1 MAAIH
6 NIEGVEL
13 SSASSNSRYGKRDD
27 SVVIKLQ
34 DKANISCKFTS
45 NAFQAAPVLI
55 AKKHLLNGTNKEK
68 ILIINAGNANAGNGK
83 SGELDA
89 LKCCKALSEFAE
101 LNTEDVLPFS
111 TGVIGEPLS
120 TEEHITAFKKAYSS
134 LKPSNWRKAAKAILT
149 TDTKIKLISKT
160 LVKGKKNINIT
171 GFAKGSGMIRP
182 DFATLLSFVFT
193 DADINHS
200 LLDKLHNEAL
210 SESFERITVDG
221 DTSPNDSSV
230 LVATGKSGI
239 KIRSKSKEL
248 KSFKKE
254 LVKLFQSLAQ
264 DIIKDAEGA
273 KKEIVIN
280 VEKARNKAVAREVA
294 FTIAQSPLVK
304 TAMYGNDAN
313 WGRILAAVGRA
324 DGISDISKVSIKLN
338 DTPLVT
344 RGSRDPKHNESK
356 ASKSVKSK
364 KIVIRVILNEGKNS
378 FTVLTSDLSED
389 YVFIN
394 SDYRS

>member
-1 MAAIH
+1 MATIH

-13 SSASSNSRYGKRDD
+13 SSASSNSRYGTRDD

-34 DKANISCKFTS
+34 DKAKISCKFTS
-45 NAFQAAPVLI
+45 NAFQAAPVII
-55 AKKHLLNGTNKEK
+55 AKKHLLNGSNKEK
-68 ILIINAGNANAGNGK
+68 ILLINAGNANAGNGK
-83 SGELDA
+83 SGEQDA
-89 LKCCKALSEFAE
+89 LKCCKELSEFAD

-120 TEEHITAFKKAYSS
+120 TEQHITAFKKAYSS
-134 LKPSNWRKAAKAILT
+134 LKPSNWRKVAKAILT

-160 LVKGKKNINIT
+160 LVKGKKSINIT

-193 DADINHS
+193 DADINQS
-200 LLDKLHNEAL
+200 LLDKLHDEAL

-239 KIRSKSKEL
+239 KLRSKSKEM

-280 VEKARNKAVAREVA
+280 VEKAKNRAVAREVA

-324 DGISDISKVSIKLN
+324 NGISDISKVSIKLN
-338 DTPLVT
+338 GTPLVT

-364 KIVIRVILNEGKNS
+364 KIVIRVMLNEGKDS

-389 YVFIN
+389 YVLIN

>member
-1 MAAIH
+1 MATIH

-13 SSASSNSRYGKRDD
+13 SSASSNSRYGTRDD

-34 DKANISCKFTS
+34 DKAKISCKFTS
-45 NAFQAAPVLI
+45 NAFQAAPVII
-55 AKKHLLNGTNKEK
+55 AKKHLLNGSNKEK
-68 ILIINAGNANAGNGK
+68 ILLINAGNANAGNGK
-83 SGELDA
+83 SGEQDA
-89 LKCCKALSEFAE
+89 LKCCKELSEFAD

-120 TEEHITAFKKAYSS
+120 TEQHITAFKKAYSS
-134 LKPSNWRKAAKAILT
+134 LKPSNWRKVAKAILT

-160 LVKGKKNINIT
+160 LVKGKKSINIT

-193 DADINHS
+193 DADINQS

-239 KIRSKSKEL
+239 KIRSKSKEM
-248 KSFKKE
+248 KGFKKE

-280 VEKARNKAVAREVA
+280 VEKAKNRAVAREVA

-338 DTPLVT
+338 GTPLVT

-364 KIVIRVILNEGKNS
+364 KIVIRVMLNEGKDS

-389 YVFIN
+389 YVLIN